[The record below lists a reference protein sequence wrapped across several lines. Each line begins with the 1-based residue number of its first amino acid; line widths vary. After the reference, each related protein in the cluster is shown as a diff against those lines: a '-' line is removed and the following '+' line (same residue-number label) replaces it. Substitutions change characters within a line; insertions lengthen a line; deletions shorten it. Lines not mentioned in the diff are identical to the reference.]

1 MKSKFFIGIDLGGTN
16 LKIALVDSKFRIR
29 SKKILNTQ
37 RFTKKEQLINAAV
50 RAISE
55 LISSSGLRK
64 NNIIG
69 VGVGLPGPVDTSR
82 GLVHYFPNIPGW
94 KEVRLEVILRRKLGL
109 PVFLDNDAN
118 LMCLAEYKVGSA
130 KGAKNAV
137 CITLGTGVGGGL
149 IIEGKLFRGSTF
161 AAGEVGHIPIN
172 VDGPACGC
180 GGRGCLERYVGN
192 KVILKEA
199 RKEFG
204 TDMTLEKLSLLAKKA
219 NNKAIRIWKTMGE
232 NLGVMLTGVINV
244 INPDIIVI
252 GGGVSA
258 AGSTLFDSVRDTVK
272 KRAMYIQARHV
283 KIVRAKLGNDAGMI
297 GAALLVKEE
306 LSR

>member
-16 LKIALVDSKFRIR
+16 LKIALVDSNFRIR

-37 RFTKKEQLINAAV
+37 RFTKKGQLINAAV
-50 RAISE
+50 SAISE
-55 LISSSGLRK
+55 LLLSCGLRK
-64 NNIIG
+64 ENIIG
-69 VGVGLPGPVDTSR
+69 VGVGLPGPIDTSA

-94 KEVRLEVILRRKLGL
+94 KEVKLEAILRKKLGL

-118 LMCLAEYKVGSA
+118 LMCLAEHKVGSA
-130 KGAKNAV
+130 KGTKNAV

-172 VDGPACGC
+172 VNGPACGC
-180 GGRGCLERYVGN
+180 GGKACLERYVGN
-192 KVILKEA
+192 RIILNEA

-204 TDMTLEKLSLLAKKA
+204 ADMTLEKLSLLAKKK
-219 NNKAIRIWKTMGE
+219 NKKAIHIWKAMGE

-244 INPDIIVI
+244 INPDVIVV
-252 GGGVSA
+252 GGGISA
-258 AGSTLFDSVRDTVK
+258 AGSILFNSIRGTVDE
-272 KRAMYIQARHV
+272 RAMYIQARHV

-306 LSR
+306 LNQ